1 MGLFKNICRGKFDI
15 PDEVSTYGKD
25 LVRRM
30 LVVSQHDRL
39 GSFAGAEMD
48 IKNHPFFEE
57 IDWAKLVNKDLKVPF
72 TPKIKDPLDGSNFD
86 DYSKLEKKEKKERFI
101 PLTGR
106 EQAMFDK
113 F

>member
-1 MGLFKNICRGKFDI
+1 M
-15 PDEVSTYGKD
+15 PSQVTTYASD
-25 LVRRM
+25 LMKRM
-30 LVVSQHDRL
+30 LVVSPNARL

-57 IDWAKLVNKDLKVPF
+57 IDWKKLGKKELKVPF
-72 TPKIKDPLDGSNFD
+72 VPKIEDPLDGSNFD
-86 DYSKLEKKEKKERFI
+86 DYSKLEKKKERFT

-106 EQAMFDK
+106 EQAMFDA

>member
-1 MGLFKNICRGKFDI
+1 MGLFKNICKGKFDI
-15 PDEVSTYGKD
+15 PDQMTDYAKD

-30 LVVSQHDRL
+30 LVVSQYDRL

-48 IKNHPFFEE
+48 IKRHPFFED
-57 IDWAKLVNKDLKVPF
+57 IDWKKLANKELKVPF
-72 TPKIKDPLDGSNFD
+72 TPKVKDPLDGSNFD
-86 DYSKLEKKEKKERFI
+86 DYSKLEKKEKREKYI

-106 EQAMFDK
+106 EQSLFDK

>member
-1 MGLFKNICRGKFDI
+1 MGLFKNICKGKFDTSALVY
-15 PDEVSTYGKD
+15 PYAKD
-25 LVRRM
+25 LINRM

-48 IKNHPFFEE
+48 IKRHPFFED
-57 IDWAKLVNKDLKVPF
+57 IDWKKLSDKELKVPYKP
-72 TPKIKDPLDGSNFD
+72 TVKNPLDGSNFD
-86 DYSKLEKKEKKERFI
+86 DYSKLEAKEKKQTYI

-106 EQAMFDK
+106 EQAIFDK

>member
-1 MGLFKNICRGKFDI
+1 M
-15 PDEVSTYGKD
+15 PSQVSTYASD
-25 LVRRM
+25 LIKRM
-30 LVVSQHDRL
+30 LVVSQNDRL

-57 IDWAKLVNKDLKVPF
+57 IDWNKLGKKELKVPF

-86 DYSKLEKKEKKERFI
+86 DYSKLEKKKEHFT

-106 EQAMFDK
+106 EQAMFDA